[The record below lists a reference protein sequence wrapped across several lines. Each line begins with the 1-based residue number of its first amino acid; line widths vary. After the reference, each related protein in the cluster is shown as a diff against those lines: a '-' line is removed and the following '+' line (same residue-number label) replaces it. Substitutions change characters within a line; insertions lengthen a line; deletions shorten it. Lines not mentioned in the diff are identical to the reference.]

1 MIANAQPKSDDH
13 PSSRGAPRL
22 GKMARLVDTLLL
34 AIAALVPALLALHR
48 LPLADDGAHDE
59 LLVRALGLGVVGPM
73 PTLEPFV
80 AAPFLAL
87 PLGTLAFRLAIP
99 SALAAGLAGLFLFRL
114 TKQVLVTPASTRL
127 GTFVAVAASLATT
140 LSPPWQLEATAMLSA
155 TLPAAAIL
163 GLATFLA
170 SAPGLSPRD
179 GSSLSPWRTF
189 VPSRPVAIAA
199 LASLAVVVLFALA
212 RHRASAFVFPATDA
226 PPFAPNAQALRAFLR
241 DDVGLVTSALGALGV
256 VLAVAQGRGRPL
268 FVALAVTAAAALVAL
283 FRPAPGPERY
293 DASALLFFAGVHT
306 FAAVAMA
313 RGVVA
318 VARLRLP
325 LAAASAAMVAVFS
338 ATFAA
343 VALDESS
350 LVLEARA
357 SLERVD
363 WAESAFGS
371 HKPGSLVVTEDPVV
385 ARRLVAAWLAGDGPE
400 ASALLPLYDIGG
412 RMARAE
418 LQRDDALRPL
428 VRDVTLVGALSE
440 LALGKLAETRP
451 VAALYSPSWDKGLT
465 RHLTMHGFFDA
476 YEVEPR
482 GALERRKRLDEVDRV
497 VVPLARALAMAR
509 AETLSRTTARLL
521 GVRALALVAG
531 GERDNALLAAAHAKA
546 FSRDDVVGLAAPK
559 EAPKVHLAKR

>member
-1 MIANAQPKSDDH
+1 
-13 PSSRGAPRL
+13 
-22 GKMARLVDTLLL
+22 MARWRVSWTRCL

-99 SALAAGLAGLFLFRL
+99 SALAAGLAGLFLFLL

-189 VPSRPVAIAA
+189 VPSRPSPSPRSRRSPWSCSSRWPAIGRVHSS
-199 LASLAVVVLFALA
+199 SLPRMRRPSRRTPRRCERFFATTFG
-212 RHRASAFVFPATDA
+212 S
-226 PPFAPNAQALRAFLR
+226 
-241 DDVGLVTSALGALGV
+241 VTSALGAFGV
-256 VLAVAQGRGRPL
+256 VLAVAQRRGRPL
-268 FVALAVTAAAALVAL
+268 FVALAVTAAAAMVAL

-385 ARRLVAAWLAGDGPE
+385 ARRLVAAWLAGDRPE
-400 ASALLPLYDIGG
+400 ASVLLPL
-412 RMARAE
+412 
-418 LQRDDALRPL
+418 
-428 VRDVTLVGALSE
+428 
-440 LALGKLAETRP
+440 
-451 VAALYSPSWDKGLT
+451 
-465 RHLTMHGFFDA
+465 
-476 YEVEPR
+476 
-482 GALERRKRLDEVDRV
+482 
-497 VVPLARALAMAR
+497 
-509 AETLSRTTARLL
+509 
-521 GVRALALVAG
+521 
-531 GERDNALLAAAHAKA
+531 
-546 FSRDDVVGLAAPK
+546 
-559 EAPKVHLAKR
+559 